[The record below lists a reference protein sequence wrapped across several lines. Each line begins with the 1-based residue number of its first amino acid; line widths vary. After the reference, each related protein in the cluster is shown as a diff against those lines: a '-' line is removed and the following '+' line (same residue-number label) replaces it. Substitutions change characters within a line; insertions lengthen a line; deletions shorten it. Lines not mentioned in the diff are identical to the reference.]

1 LVDGLELLDDVG
13 LDVGDDGVVE
23 GIEEVTYY

>member
-13 LDVGDDGVVE
+13 LDVGNDGVVE